1 VKEYRAVVVHTD
13 GTRVPVGEYGEQVQ
27 AERMGKHY
35 ARLAIRDDGA
45 EIDGVQVQR
54 IAGWVDVGDLITDV
68 RAAS

>member
-13 GTRVPVGEYGEQVQ
+13 GTRVPVGTYGDKVQ
-27 AERMGKHY
+27 AARMGKHY
-35 ARLAIRDDGA
+35 ARLAIRDGA

-54 IAGWVDVGDLITDV
+54 IAGWDDVGELITDV